1 MIAHRL
7 AALVLFLAGAAAAA
21 GPLSPAERELMEA
34 IGANTLRGHLSFL
47 ASDLLEG
54 RDTPSRGLD
63 LAAEYIASQFR
74 RFGLE
79 PAGDQGTYFQNA
91 PYVKVTQ
98 PMDGFHLRI
107 ETGDGK
113 SWESSGAKLIALTGA
128 PVNLSGLEVVKVT
141 LSSATAPLPPVGDV
155 RGKAVLLYVA
165 QGLAPAVARNRILT
179 TLQPALLVTYG
190 VFPPAPFRL
199 RPAGPSSPPPAP
211 TVITSDGEFSR
222 LLDTLPDGATTA
234 RLTARISGPREEPLA
249 LRNVIARL
257 PGSDPVL
264 RNEAILLTAHYDH
277 VGVSGRGDGDRI
289 HNGANDDASG
299 VATVLALAEA
309 LAARKLRPRRT
320 LLFMT
325 YFGEEKGL
333 LGSRYYAAHPVHP
346 LRDTVAN
353 LNFEHMGRTDDNEGP
368 RLNQVT
374 GTGLAY
380 TTLGE
385 ALAATGGATGVTTW
399 THPRNTEEFFA
410 RSDNQALADAGVPA
424 MTVCVAWIFP
434 DYHRP
439 SDHWER
445 IDLPNMERVVRAM
458 GVAVTRIAN
467 SDTAPRWIES
477 HPKVKPYLEAFKKL
491 HPAGE

>member
-7 AALVLFLAGAAAAA
+7 AVLVLFLRAVAAAS
-21 GPLSPAERELMEA
+21 GPASPAERELMET
-34 IGANTLRGHLSFL
+34 ITANTLRGHLSFL

-54 RDTPSRGLD
+54 RDTPSPGLD

-79 PAGDQGTYFQNA
+79 PAGDKGTFFQNA
-91 PYVKVTQ
+91 PYVRITQ
-98 PMDGFHLRI
+98 PMDGFRLRI
-107 ETGDGK
+107 EAADGK
-113 SWESSGAKLIALTGA
+113 SWESTGAKLIALTSS
-128 PVNLSGLEVVKVT
+128 PVNLNSLEVVKVT
-141 LSSATAPLPPVGDV
+141 ITSPTSPLPPAGQV

-165 QGLAPAVARNRILT
+165 QGMSPVAARNRALT
-179 TLQPALLVTYG
+179 ALEPALLVTYG

-199 RPAGPSSPPPAP
+199 RPAGSSTPPPPP
-211 TVITSDGEFSR
+211 TVITSDADFSK
-222 LLDTLPDGATTA
+222 LLDTLPEGVTTA
-234 RLTARISGPREEPLA
+234 RLSAQISGPREEPLQ

-257 PGSDPVL
+257 PGSDPAL
-264 RNEAILLTAHYDH
+264 RHQAILLTAHYDH
-277 VGVSGRGDGDRI
+277 VGVSPRGDGDRI

-299 VATVLALAEA
+299 VTSVLALAEA
-309 LAARKLRPRRT
+309 LAARNLRPKRT
-320 LLFMT
+320 LLFMM

-346 LRDTVAN
+346 LRATVAN

-368 RLNQVT
+368 RRHQLT

-385 ALAATGGATGVTTW
+385 ALTAAGSATGVTTW
-399 THPRNTEEFFA
+399 THPRNSDEFFG
-410 RSDNQALADAGVPA
+410 RSDNQALADAGIPA
-424 MTVCVAWIFP
+424 ITVCVAWIFP

-439 SDHWER
+439 SDHWEK
-445 IDLPNMERVVRAM
+445 IDLPNMEHVVRAAA
-458 GVAVTRIAN
+458 VAVTRIAN

-477 HPKVKPYLEAFKKL
+477 HPKVKPYLEAFNKL
-491 HPAGE
+491 HATD